1 MEVKAACNVKKDL
14 SESGPQC
21 YQPHQS
27 LPYIR
32 ILSIKNPFL
41 RADPEK
47 LGIQPALHLSQLQDE
62 YALQLSQTCSYKK
75 WVSFREYSKA
85 FRTFH
90 IAGWEIWIP
99 ELNLFF
105 FFFPIRNHRSFL
117 ASESTSRDKLFLFS
131 DIRSDLIVSLLVC
144 LPKYSKASHSHP
156 SLLTSVW
163 LRISSSCSL
172 PFLYLH
178 TIHHHRFSLFYW
190 KQLLVFLNISRLE
203 G

>member
-105 FFFPIRNHRSFL
+105 FFFQSETTE
-117 ASESTSRDKLFLFS
+117 AS
-131 DIRSDLIVSLLVC
+131 
-144 LPKYSKASHSHP
+144 
-156 SLLTSVW
+156 
-163 LRISSSCSL
+163 LRQNRHHKTNSSCLVTLEATWSSHYLCVYQNTPRHHTATHHFL
-172 PFLYLH
+172 P
-178 TIHHHRFSLFYW
+178 
-190 KQLLVFLNISRLE
+190 VFD
-203 G
+203 